1 LKDFLDKKH
10 FKSYEQLKGRL
21 DKILGYE
28 GAITSV
34 KTKADDEVVSKFVDE
49 EILNKK
55 SSIAN
60 DDDLDYFRELAS

>member
-1 LKDFLDKKH
+1 
-10 FKSYEQLKGRL
+10 LKGRL

-28 GAITSV
+28 GVITSV